1 MKKLLLAGLLVMG
14 VFAGAARADGDPGA
28 YFQWGGV
35 EFTYPLAHTSAI
47 ALYDIWQGEG
57 LMGAETRLVSYGIT
71 NLNFG
76 AVTSF
81 LGHGTPFVSLDFNLA
96 KIMTNAPEFLARAGL
111 WIGRDFTSDEYRA
124 GVKCS
129 VPLW

>member
-1 MKKLLLAGLLVMG
+1 MKKTILVVLMTVGL
-14 VFAGAARADGDPGA
+14 FAGVAKAEDPGA
-28 YFQWGGV
+28 YFKWQGV

-57 LMGAETRLVSYGIT
+57 LMGAETRLVAYGVA

-81 LGHGTPFVSLDFNLA
+81 LGHGTPFLSLDFNLA